1 MKIRLVIPECKDW
14 DGWYCKDA
22 ESSHRIRILEKAAQE
37 KDIDLIV
44 TSHNFL
50 SFYPSNF
57 LNAENFIKETL
68 IPLLNDIPN
77 KKPIILG
84 FDLLTQK
91 RRFNT
96 FNIGIDSVVCFLNV
110 DTSNTYLYETH
121 ILECWK
127 DKNVCS
133 QECFLKQN
141 PKRVVIYSNYR
152 IGLLSCGDIA
162 GYCHNYGM
170 ILPQVDVYVDLSHKS
185 LSGHTSQ
192 RKIPPKI
199 ISSWGKS
206 RYVLVT
212 QQVKDVLRYI
222 KKRSYPFIFP
232 QNTPH
237 EIQLYNIDKNKGV
250 FIDLEI

>member
-1 MKIRLVIPECKDW
+1 MKVRLLIPECKDW

-22 ESSHRIRILEKAAQE
+22 ENSNRIKILDKAAKD
-37 KDIDLIV
+37 KDIDLVV
-44 TSHNFL
+44 TSHNFF
-50 SFYPSNF
+50 SFYPSS
-57 LNAENFIKETL
+57 LIKAENFIIETL
-68 IPLLNDIPN
+68 IPLLKDIQN

-84 FDLLTQK
+84 FDLRTQEI
-91 RRFNT
+91 RFNP
-96 FNIGIDSVVCFLNV
+96 FNSGIDAAVCFLTIDANK
-110 DTSNTYLYETH
+110 NYIYETH

-133 QECFLKQN
+133 QECFRKQN
-141 PKRVVIYSNYR
+141 PKRFVMYDNYR
-152 IGLLSCGDIA
+152 IGLLSCGDISR
-162 GYCHNYGM
+162 YCHNNGR
-170 ILPQVDVYVDLSHKS
+170 ILPQVDVYIDLSHKS
-185 LSGHTSQ
+185 LRGWAHQ
-192 RKIPPKI
+192 RKTSPKI
-199 ISSWGKS
+199 ISPWRKS

-212 QQVKDVLRYI
+212 QQVKDVSRYI